1 MVCKF
6 GTELFLRENAFILV
20 TEEKYFLTHASMTV
34 TPETPVNN
42 APKVNATEPLH
53 KAVLF
58 ITNSK
63 YKITDKLS
71 VAKME

>member
-1 MVCKF
+1 VVCKI
-6 GTELFLRENAFILV
+6 GTELLFRENAFIPLI
-20 TEEKYFLTHASMTV
+20 EGKYFLTQASMTI

-42 APKVNATEPLH
+42 APRVSATEPLH
-53 KAVLF
+53 KAGLF